1 MTTNSKMP
9 EFRLLFLITTP
20 KLTKKAVDLFQEENV
35 PMHCQFR
42 AQGTASSEI
51 MGMLGLGSIE
61 KTVIMS
67 MMPRDFAGEML
78 TKLRKRL
85 CLGYANSGV
94 AFTIAISGGN
104 SWVKLIETMQQE
116 TDGDLS
122 ERKEIKMAESE
133 YTMIMAIVNQGYS
146 EEVMA
151 VARSAGAT
159 GGTVFHSLQI
169 GTEEAKKFFGI
180 TVQQEREVV
189 LILAKKDIKM
199 PIMKAV
205 GEKCGIQ
212 CEAHGIVISLP
223 VDGIAG
229 VE

>member
-1 MTTNSKMP
+1 MTTNGKMP

-20 KLTKKAVDLFQEENV
+20 KLTKKAMDLFEEENV

-61 KTVIMS
+61 KTVIMGMLPKS
-67 MMPRDFAGEML
+67 FAKEML
-78 TKLRKRL
+78 TKLRQRL

-94 AFTIAISGGN
+94 AFTVAISGGN
-104 SWVKLIETMQQE
+104 SWVKLIETLQPKA
-116 TDGDLS
+116 DDDSS
-122 ERKEIKMAESE
+122 ERKVMEMAESE
-133 YTMIMAIVNQGYS
+133 FTMIMTIVDQGYS

-151 VARSAGAT
+151 VARGAGAT
-159 GGTVFHSLQI
+159 GGTVFHSRQI
-169 GTEEAKKFFGI
+169 GNEEAKKFFGI

-189 LILAKKDIKM
+189 LILAKKDIKV

-205 GEKCGIQ
+205 GEACGIQ
-212 CEAHGIVISLP
+212 SEAHGIVISLP
-223 VDGIAG
+223 VDGVAG

>member
-1 MTTNSKMP
+1 MTTNRKMP

-20 KLTKKAVDLFQEENV
+20 KLTKKAMEVFQEENV

-51 MGMLGLGSIE
+51 MEMLGLGSIE

-67 MMPRDFAGEML
+67 MLPKGFAGEML

-85 CLGYANSGV
+85 SLGYANSGV

-104 SWVKLIETMQQE
+104 SWVKLVETLQPE

-122 ERKEIKMAESE
+122 ERKGISMTENE
-133 YTMIMAIVNQGYS
+133 YTMILAIVNQGYS

-151 VARSAGAT
+151 EARSAGAT
-159 GGTVFHSLQI
+159 GGTVFHSRQI
-169 GTEEAKKFFGI
+169 GNEEAMKFFGI
-180 TVQQEREVV
+180 SVQQEREIV
-189 LILAKKDIKM
+189 LILAKKDLRL

-212 CEAHGIVISLP
+212 GEAHGIVISLP
-223 VDGIAG
+223 VDGVAG
-229 VE
+229 LE